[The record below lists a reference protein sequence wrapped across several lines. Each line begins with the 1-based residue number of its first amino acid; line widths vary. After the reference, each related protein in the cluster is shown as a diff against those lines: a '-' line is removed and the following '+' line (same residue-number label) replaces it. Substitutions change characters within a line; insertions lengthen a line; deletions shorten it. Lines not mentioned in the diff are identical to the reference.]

1 MKGKIIDDRRKSCK
15 KIQKESSINN
25 NHNVT
30 DSDSKCGNYSYFN

>member
-1 MKGKIIDDRRKSCK
+1 MIDEKVAK
-15 KIQKESSINN
+15 NIKESSINN